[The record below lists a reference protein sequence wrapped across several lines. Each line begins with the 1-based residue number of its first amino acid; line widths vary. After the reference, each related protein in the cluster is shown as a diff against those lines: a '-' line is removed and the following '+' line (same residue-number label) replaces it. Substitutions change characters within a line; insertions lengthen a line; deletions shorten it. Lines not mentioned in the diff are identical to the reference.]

1 MLSFLPIPPLHLSIT
16 ARGFVRSSIAQPLSA
31 LWSSA
36 ALAFVGARLASLP
49 LASSRVEVCASL
61 LALGRGHI
69 SRILPI
75 ARLVR
80 WARCAPVSVGL
91 LQSRFGARSINPS
104 SPGSANPSVKRRLS
118 EHSTPRG
125 APYFHVGYQ
134 FAVSGRK
141 SAQTFN
147 NLIEVS
153 IQ

>member
-1 MLSFLPIPPLHLSIT
+1 MLSFLQIPPLHLSIT

-36 ALAFVGARLASLP
+36 ALAFVGARRASLT
-49 LASSRVEVCASL
+49 LASSRFSVGAPL
-61 LALGRGHI
+61 LALGRACG
-69 SRILPI
+69 SR
-75 ARLVR
+75 RLSLVRLGR
-80 WARCAPVSVGL
+80 WARCAPVSVVGQ
-91 LQSRFGARSINPS
+91 QSRFGGRSINPS